1 MQVANILRSRGMI
14 LIYLIIAGCVA
25 TTVTAVVMSNQGGN
39 KPQDVAVDKPV
50 APTVDVTVNVPQ
62 GDTATVMPDAGVV
75 VITPEADAPLAAKQH
90 QPARHTR
97 SSNKRRI
104 AVKQQFP
111 GIPDFEG
118 DRLQI
123 DHPGGPIGVHDVE
136 QWSGNK
142 KRVFAVPSS
151 LIRTDE

>member
-25 TTVTAVVMSNQGGN
+25 TATAVIMSNQGGN

-50 APTVDVTVNVPQ
+50 APVVDVTVNVPK

-75 VITPEADAPLAAKQH
+75 VVTPEADAPPVAAKH
-90 QPARHTR
+90 SPARHTR

-111 GIPDFEG
+111 GIPDYEG

-123 DHPGGPIGVHDVE
+123 DHPGGLLGVHDVE

-142 KRVFAVPSS
+142 KRIFAVPAS
-151 LIRTDE
+151 LIKTDE